1 MIHPQS
7 ERWSEYLD
15 GELSAGELQQLEAH
29 LAGCPEC
36 RSLLDDLGRV
46 VARAAALED
55 RPPRRDLWP
64 QVSTRIGLGP
74 RRFAFSVPQ
83 LLAASIALML
93 MSGGAVAYL
102 MREGPAA
109 TVAAGPQVVNQPVRL
124 VAATDGY
131 DLAIGRLQQQ
141 LSLGR
146 GALDARTMRVIEEK
160 LVIID
165 QAILD
170 AERAVASDPGSE
182 YLRSH
187 LTRARLNKLHLL
199 RTATELTRTVS

>member
-1 MIHPQS
+1 MTHPQS
-7 ERWSEYLD
+7 ECWSLYLD
-15 GELSAGELQQLEAH
+15 GELPAGELQELEAH

-36 RSLLDDLGRV
+36 RSLLEDLGRV

-102 MREGPAA
+102 MREGAAA
-109 TVAAGPQVVNQPVRL
+109 TVAVVPQVVNQPVRL
-124 VAATDGY
+124 VSATDGY
-131 DLAIGRLQQQ
+131 DLAIGRLQRQ

-146 GALDARTMRVIEEK
+146 GSLDARTMRVIEEK

-187 LTRARLNKLHLL
+187 LTHARLNKLELL